1 MPLEVHSAVNRSH
14 RRGPSARIMAWALI
28 GSLASL
34 AVTSYLTLDQ
44 ARRAAKSGA
53 IDEASRYG
61 EFIARD
67 VVASL
72 ITPAVIAGDAEAIAA
87 IDDVVEHLVDDGPA
101 VRVKVW
107 SADSRVLYSDE
118 KRLIGQQF
126 ELEDR
131 DLALLNN
138 GGVEAGISELERPEN
153 LFEDLNPRLLEV
165 YVGTRSTT
173 GDKILIESYFNYS
186 LVADRAGDL
195 RDRFVPILLVA
206 LAVLAL
212 VQIPVAVA
220 LASRFRREQRDRHK
234 LLERLVSVSD
244 SERRRIAAEVH
255 DGAVQDLAGVSFTLG
270 AVAQQVDGEPAAR
283 LRALSSTVTATVRQL
298 RSLLTS
304 IYPVEVPPEGVGAG
318 LEDLVDVLR
327 SQGARVT
334 VDISRRAE
342 LRPAVALIVLRV
354 GRELLRNV
362 IAHAQAS
369 EVTIKLRSER
379 GIVVFELVDDG
390 VGFSA
395 EEWERRRAEGHLGL
409 ALLVD
414 LVTDAGGRLDISSEP
429 GEGMRARLE
438 LVGET

>member
-1 MPLEVHSAVNRSH
+1 
-14 RRGPSARIMAWALI
+14 
-28 GSLASL
+28 
-34 AVTSYLTLDQ
+34 
-44 ARRAAKSGA
+44 
-53 IDEASRYG
+53 
-61 EFIARD
+61 
-67 VVASL
+67 
-72 ITPAVIAGDAEAIAA
+72 
-87 IDDVVEHLVDDGPA
+87 
-101 VRVKVW
+101 
-107 SADSRVLYSDE
+107 
-118 KRLIGQQF
+118 
-126 ELEDR
+126 
-131 DLALLNN
+131 
-138 GGVEAGISELERPEN
+138 
-153 LFEDLNPRLLEV
+153 
-165 YVGTRSTT
+165 
-173 GDKILIESYFNYS
+173 
-186 LVADRAGDL
+186 
-195 RDRFVPILLVA
+195 
-206 LAVLAL
+206 
-212 VQIPVAVA
+212 
-220 LASRFRREQRDRHK
+220 
-234 LLERLVSVSD
+234 
-244 SERRRIAAEVH
+244 
-255 DGAVQDLAGVSFTLG
+255 
-270 AVAQQVDGEPAAR
+270 
-283 LRALSSTVTATVRQL
+283 
-298 RSLLTS
+298 SLLTS

-327 SQGARVT
+327 SQGASVT